1 MLYEGKE
8 ITDLKS
14 TWIVTT
20 ILIAILFFFTVYPT
34 IDVLGDIPG
43 PFQVVFRVLLFIAIL
58 SLLIFLLTE
67 IHTWYRR
74 YHELTTADQ
83 LTKKGSEESI
93 IIELRHNLDTS
104 ENFQQLTNQLVEVIY
119 TSLMARTV
127 VLYLFNPQEN
137 QYVLQ
142 AHSAAAALSFFDKY
156 PAEGELFKNL
166 HQHSKAT
173 LYQSGQI
180 HPSELRYYLNPPK
193 VGTLILAPVL
203 VNNSYV
209 GFIGIDSIDQEAWGN
224 EDLELVNSFAGLYAN
239 AILQIDII
247 DQQKNYIQFFR
258 DLCQLNT
265 EITLGIELHEINKQA
280 ASILKKFFAFDKLT
294 FAFLTSD
301 QKGELIIEYVEGSE
315 ADYTIGHEITVNKGV
330 WEPLIKGAK
339 PVLVNDY
346 DKSKVEFRFQP
357 NDLKLIPF
365 RSALGIPLTA
375 GNQQLGGILLESLRT
390 KMYSKN
396 DVETLSVF
404 GKSYSAILNRLKIY
418 QSLKDLAMID
428 GLTGIYNHRAFK
440 ERLQIEVE
448 RCRRYGNNLTLLILD
463 LDKFKRINDTYGH
476 LQGDYVLKKC
486 ASIIRSSVR
495 TIDTVARYGGEEYAV
510 ILINADKKGCL
521 QTAERICSKI
531 QNNQFNHN
539 GMTEQMTI
547 SIGMSEYPTDG
558 EDGQAIIANA
568 DRAMY
573 QAKRAGGNRVMSFEH
588 ES

>member
-1 MLYEGKE
+1 LLYEGKE

-14 TWIVTT
+14 TWIVTA

-43 PFQVVFRVLLFIAIL
+43 PFQIVFRVLLFIAIL

-67 IHTWYRR
+67 IHAWYRH
-74 YHELTTADQ
+74 YNDLTAADQ
-83 LTKKGSEESI
+83 LAKKDSEESSL
-93 IIELRHNLDTS
+93 IELRHNLNTS

-127 VLYLFNPQEN
+127 VLYLFNPQEK

-142 AHSAAAALSFFDKY
+142 AQSSDAALSFFDKY

-173 LYQSGQI
+173 LYQSGQL

-193 VGTLILAPVL
+193 IGTLILAPVL

-209 GFIGIDSIDQEAWGN
+209 GFIGVDSIDQEAWGN
-224 EDLELVNSFAGLYAN
+224 EDLELVNSFASLYVN
-239 AILQIDII
+239 AILQIDVI
-247 DQQKNYIQFFR
+247 DQQKNYVQFFR

-265 EITLGIELHEINKQA
+265 EITLGIELHELNKQA

-315 ADYTIGHEITVNKGV
+315 ADYTIGHEITIEKGV
-330 WEPLIKGAK
+330 WEPLITSAK

-375 GNQQLGGILLESLRT
+375 GHQQLGGVLLESLRT
-390 KMYSKN
+390 KTYSRN
-396 DVETLSVF
+396 DVETLTFF

-428 GLTGIYNHRAFK
+428 GLTGICNHRAFK
-440 ERLQIEVE
+440 ERLQVEIE

-495 TIDTVARYGGEEYAV
+495 TIDTVARYGGEEFAV
-510 ILINADKKGCL
+510 ILINADRKGCL
-521 QTAERICSKI
+521 PTANRICSNI
-531 QNNQFNHN
+531 QNYQFNHD

-547 SIGMSEYPTDG
+547 SIGMAEYPTDG

-568 DRAMY
+568 DIAMY
-573 QAKRAGGNRVMSFEH
+573 QAKRAGGNRVMSYEH